1 MNKQNLEVLFRNYI
15 DHFGYFEDP
24 KGGFESYKWVAVE
37 QVQKVW
43 NLAAPDLSGMI
54 REAFSK
60 TYNLINNRIVSPGNG
75 LALLAKEEPEAVRKA
90 LEDLLTE
97 TDDADL
103 KQDYII
109 RFVDEINGLL
119 EKHFP
124 GKWKYTQDVRVAIT
138 YLALIIP
145 SQNYLFKST
154 PAHRFARYMDFGA
167 DIGSGKDYKLKYYY
181 QMCDELLEIVKQQPE
196 LLAKDATRKVS
207 WKDESHH
214 LLVTDLIYCFG
225 VYDFMNAGMFE
236 PTPRKKSKSSAASL
250 AEREKKAAELQARL
264 EALQDE
270 MDALEKEIEA
280 LPAYDFA
287 GKRMQTKLYGEV
299 TIKKQNGNY
308 LTFTADGKEREY
320 ALPACVSNG
329 FLVPEETEIRE
340 RYLKESELREK
351 LKKLDTEQKLVN
363 IELGKC

>member
-1 MNKQNLEVLFRNYI
+1 MNQQNLEVLFRNYI
-15 DHFGYFEDP
+15 DHSGYFEDP
-24 KGGFESYKWVAVE
+24 KGGFESYKWIAVE
-37 QVQKVW
+37 QVQKAW
-43 NLAAPDLSGMI
+43 DLAAPDLSGMI
-54 REAFSK
+54 KEAFSK

-75 LALLAKEEPEAVRKA
+75 LVLLAKEEPEAVRKA
-90 LEDLLTE
+90 LDGLLTE
-97 TDDADL
+97 TEDADQ
-103 KQDYII
+103 KQENIL

-167 DIGSGKDYKLKYYY
+167 DIGYGRDFKLKYYY

-196 LLAKDATRKVS
+196 LLEKDATRKVS

-225 VYDFMNAGMFE
+225 VYKFMNAGMFE
-236 PTPRKKSKSSAASL
+236 PVPRKRSKSSADLEA
-250 AEREKKAAELQARL
+250 REKKAAELQARL

-270 MDALEKEIEA
+270 MDAIEKEIQD
-280 LPAYDFA
+280 LPTYSFE
-287 GKRMQTKLYGEV
+287 GKKVKTKLYGEV
-299 TIKKQNGNY
+299 AIEKQNGNY
-308 LTFTADGKEREY
+308 LSFTAEGKKREY
-320 ALPACVSNG
+320 ALPGCVSNG
-329 FLVPEETEIRE
+329 FLIPEEEEIRD
-340 RYLKESELREK
+340 RYRKESELQEK
-351 LKKLDTEQKLVN
+351 LQKLSSQQRQAN
-363 IELGKC
+363 IELGQC